1 MPEISETRAR
11 VIDSLY
17 IEAIRQGQPTWFRV
31 ASGSMRPLIHMGD
44 SVYIEPAQAISV
56 GDIAAFETPEGLVI
70 HRIVRRQ
77 TGAAGTRYL
86 EMGDMQ
92 FSANWFD
99 EQAVVGRVTLVRSGT
114 TQIDLR
120 LSIAKRYGKLSAQ
133 LRYRLYCL
141 HTHLPLLR
149 VVVRKCATLVARL
162 AYLRMR
168 PAAIPLNE

>member
-1 MPEISETRAR
+1 MPELTETRSR

-31 ASGSMRPLIHMGD
+31 ASGSMRPLIQIGD
-44 SVYIEPAQAISV
+44 SVYIEPLQAISV

-70 HRIVRRQ
+70 HRIVRCE
-77 TGAAGTRYL
+77 TSATGTRYL

-92 FSANWFD
+92 FSAHWFD
-99 EQAVVGRVTLVRSGT
+99 EQALVGKVTLVRRNT

-141 HTHLPLLR
+141 HKHLPWLG

-162 AYLRMR
+162 AYFRMR
-168 PAAIPLNE
+168 LAANPLNE

>member
-1 MPEISETRAR
+1 MPELSETRAR

-17 IEAIRQGQPTWFRV
+17 TQAIRHGQSTWFRV
-31 ASGSMRPLIHMGD
+31 ASGSMRPLIHRGD
-44 SVYIEPAQAISV
+44 SVYIEPVQAISV

-70 HRIVRRQ
+70 HRIVRYEA
-77 TGAAGTRYL
+77 GAAGKRYL

-92 FSANWFD
+92 FSARWFD
-99 EQAVVGRVTLVRSGT
+99 EQALVGRVTLVRRDT

-141 HTHLPLLR
+141 HTYLPLLS

-168 PAAIPLNE
+168 LAAISLNE